1 MNKRPRPRPRRAR
14 PGRATAVTLSIV
26 ACVVAPTLSG
36 CLDAGRGGTG
46 EVVVPRER
54 LREIEVSRPAE
65 LAVAPPTSAPSAL
78 PSTRPATQ
86 PLREVE
92 LTIEEV
98 RRLALQ
104 HNLDLRVELFSPA
117 IARENLN
124 AAEAEFE
131 SVFTAGVDYGK
142 TDQPT
147 ATQLESNQGE
157 TLRVA
162 PGLRVPLRTG
172 GEIRLDA
179 PFSRNETDNQFATL
193 NPSYAS
199 DLAATISQPLLRGGG
214 VYVNTQGIRLAFYG
228 YQQQLARTKLEVIR
242 VLTAADIVY
251 WRLYA
256 AREALTV
263 RRQEY
268 DLAEQQLQRARNQ
281 VAAGAAA
288 EADVIRARSGVA
300 DRVEAIIT
308 ADNLVRDRE
317 RELKRI
323 LNAPDLDMQSPTAVV
338 TATGPRPMYY
348 QVNAARMVAQS
359 LARRMEML
367 DLELQIAA
375 DTAEV
380 RVARNLTLPLV
391 SLAYT
396 YNVNG
401 LGGTLDDA
409 FSMTRSNEFVDHRFG
424 LQVEIPIGNQ
434 QARSRLRA
442 ALLQRLQTLATRE
455 QRELQIRQEVL
466 NAIDQLEANWQRI
479 LAARQRVLAE
489 ARVLEVEI
497 RQFEQGLRTSTEVL
511 EAQTRLANA
520 KLSEISAVSDYEIA
534 QVDIAF
540 ATGTVLGASRVTW
553 DPAPAP
559 RP

>member
-1 MNKRPRPRPRRAR
+1 
-14 PGRATAVTLSIV
+14 
-26 ACVVAPTLSG
+26 
-36 CLDAGRGGTG
+36 
-46 EVVVPRER
+46 
-54 LREIEVSRPAE
+54 
-65 LAVAPPTSAPSAL
+65 
-78 PSTRPATQ
+78 
-86 PLREVE
+86 
-92 LTIEEV
+92 
-98 RRLALQ
+98 
-104 HNLDLRVELFSPA
+104 
-117 IARENLN
+117 
-124 AAEAEFE
+124 
-131 SVFTAGVDYGK
+131 
-142 TDQPT
+142 
-147 ATQLESNQGE
+147 
-157 TLRVA
+157 
-162 PGLRVPLRTG
+162 VPLRTG

-193 NPSYAS
+193 NPSYSS
-199 DLAATISQPLLRGGG
+199 DLAATLTQPLLRGGG
-214 VYVNTQGIRLAFYG
+214 VYVNTQGIRIAFYA
-228 YQQQLARTKLEVIR
+228 YQQQQARTKLEVIR
-242 VLTAADIVY
+242 ILTAADIVY

-256 AREALTV
+256 AREALIV
-263 RRQEY
+263 SRQEY
-268 DLAEQQLQRARNQ
+268 DLAVQQLQRARNQ

-288 EADVIRARSGVA
+288 EADIVRAQSGVA
-300 DRVEAIIT
+300 DRVEAIII

-323 LNAPDLDMQSPTAVV
+323 LNAPDLDLQSPTALI
-338 TATGPRPMYY
+338 TATLPRPMYY
-348 QVNAARMVAQS
+348 RVDADRMIARS
-359 LARRMEML
+359 LGRRMELL

-380 RVARNLTLPLV
+380 RVARNATLPLV

-424 LQVEIPIGNQ
+424 LQVEIPIGNE
-434 QARSRLRA
+434 QARSRLRS
-442 ALLQRLQTLATRE
+442 ALLQRLQSLATRE

-553 DPAPAP
+553 DPATAP
-559 RP
+559 KP